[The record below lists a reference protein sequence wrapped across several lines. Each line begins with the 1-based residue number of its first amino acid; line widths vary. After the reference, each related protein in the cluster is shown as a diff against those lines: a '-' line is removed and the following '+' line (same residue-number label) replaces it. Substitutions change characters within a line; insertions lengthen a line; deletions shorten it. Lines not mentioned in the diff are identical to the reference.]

1 MRANLQLI
9 SEKKPNKHIIFVD
22 NKEQLNT
29 F

>member
-9 SEKKPNKHIIFVD
+9 SEKKTNKHIIFVD
-22 NKEQLNT
+22 NKEQLNA